1 MPTKT
6 TQTAVLYLY
15 RTERYSNHACHP
27 RVAKILYVYHM
38 ETSWRTLVTFY
49 LMRRRRWQMNREG
62 RTSITAPFRVGT
74 GGVRRSTH
82 HFLFFHTA
90 STPVDCDNP
99 TRRPTPYLAWTR
111 SNTAWRL
118 DRARSSETPR
128 ERSFARKEDHDD
140 ARSGNDRH
148 RDEIED
154 RPALVVAL
162 EDLVER
168 RVRRERHRN
177 RMRDALLR

>member
-1 MPTKT
+1 MSAAL
-6 TQTAVLYLY
+6 QLLLRSESVRAGCGEA
-15 RTERYSNHACHP
+15 RT
-27 RVAKILYVYHM
+27 I
-38 ETSWRTLVTFY
+38 F
-49 LMRRRRWQMNREG
+49 
-62 RTSITAPFRVGT
+62 PF
-74 GGVRRSTH
+74 
-82 HFLFFHTA
+82 FNTA
-90 STPVDCDNP
+90 STPLDCDNP
-99 TRRPTPYLAWTR
+99 TRHTWTR
-111 SNTAWRL
+111 SNTTCRL
-118 DRARSSETPR
+118 DRARPSETPR